1 MFIVIRETDN
11 VSIINMD
18 NIVRIEVRDTKIIG
32 YGINTSV
39 YTLGTYETK
48 EEAVEAINIL
58 ARKLN

>member
-1 MFIVIRETDN
+1 
-11 VSIINMD
+11 MD
-18 NIVRIEVRDTKIIG
+18 NIVRIEVRDKKIIG

-39 YTLGTYETK
+39 YTLGAYKTK